1 MGLAADSAR
10 RVTRASLG
18 FCENGETRK
27 RCQTDEGTDW
37 SAAGPITG
45 RIRFIVV
52 NDRVSG
58 ADARCAVRCEKIER
72 GYIHAMQP
80 RSFYCDARRFAGHEK
95 MAALLMERRARQV
108 S

>member
-1 MGLAADSAR
+1 MS
-10 RVTRASLG
+10 
-18 FCENGETRK
+18 
-27 RCQTDEGTDW
+27 TDW
-37 SAAGPITG
+37 TLAGAAAPITG

-80 RSFYCDARRFAGHEK
+80 RSFYCDARRFAGREK